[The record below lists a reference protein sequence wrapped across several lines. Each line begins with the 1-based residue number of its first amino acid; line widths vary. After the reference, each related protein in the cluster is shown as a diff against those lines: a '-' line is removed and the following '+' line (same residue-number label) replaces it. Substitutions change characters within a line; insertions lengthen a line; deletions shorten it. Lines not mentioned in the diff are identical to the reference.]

1 VPPARRAGTKGAIIP
16 HEAFDE
22 VTLAHNL
29 ALLKTATP
37 LQFSQ
42 TVQPICFPC
51 QSSPV
56 ATAENCKIPNGS
68 PLSPLQKLSVVDI
81 NPCPL
86 PRIMATECCGHR
98 EGGNAS
104 GCLGHAGNP
113 VMCQTTEARQ
123 WVLTGVLSKGGARCY
138 GPFLYT
144 RVSYYSDWIV
154 STTARCGSPTSPIVG
169 SRGHAGFR
177 APAEGHGEIPDPL
190 LNSANFPEDDSSL
203 PDTRQSGENGQERPS
218 LPGAPRAL
226 PNPLYY
232 DYYSGEEIPI
242 SMGMPG
248 QPGGLR
254 GPAVAPS

>member
-1 VPPARRAGTKGAIIP
+1 MRAHFTPP
-16 HEAFDE
+16 E
-22 VTLAHNL
+22 
-29 ALLKTATP
+29 
-37 LQFSQ
+37 S
-42 TVQPICFPC
+42 C
-51 QSSPV
+51 
-56 ATAENCKIPNGS
+56 
-68 PLSPLQKLSVVDI
+68 PLSGLAKRPKGQLLAEEGRTASGALQKLSVVDI

-254 GPAVAPS
+254 GAISGSLLLHFLSCWMAKWAETA